1 MDVPSSSVYNIN
13 YCKMCD
19 ALWRVLSY
27 PPSPPSSRNGDVCSP
42 EEVSSQYTSTPLDL
56 CWPPTAPPWYK
67 SYHPPLL
74 GGVDCSENEIKRCHS
89 CCAFY
94 LIHASLLPFQT
105 KHPYLCMV
113 KVSIFESSKN
123 TTPSQNNILRSFN
136 HMPITYIYRVTL
148 KNVT

>member
-105 KHPYLCMV
+105 KHRYLHIMNGWKYPCLFLQ
-113 KVSIFESSKN
+113 KTWNHI
-123 TTPSQNNILRSFN
+123 ILSRQFLL
-136 HMPITYIYRVTL
+136 HTL
-148 KNVT
+148 KLKS